1 MSSLASYVAGGL
13 ALMLAVDFA
22 LPLPRAGSA
31 MDLLAG
37 SGFSGPDARANNA
50 VDRTLKGDRLTAVAP
65 AKRAQTK
72 IASVEIVGLTN
83 TAVVYRDGEG
93 RELFRTDPLSNATV
107 VAKGVSLPEVTIR
120 YSGATPATPTP
131 VIAPIG
137 RGTPDG
143 KPPVGCEPPISP
155 LAGSVPSGAFGRCI
169 AKGPGPGDRAVS
181 VASLEQSIR

>member
-13 ALMLAVDFA
+13 ALTLAVDFA

-93 RELFRTDPLSNATV
+93 RTRQEMHGGRDASIIIDDP
-107 VAKGVSLPEVTIR
+107 VAQRRYLLRPDRKMVLNLPSVAI
-120 YSGATPATPTP
+120 PA
-131 VIAPIG
+131 I
-137 RGTPDG
+137 
-143 KPPVGCEPPISP
+143 PPVP
-155 LAGSVPSGAFGRCI
+155 
-169 AKGPGPGDRAVS
+169 
-181 VASLEQSIR
+181 Q